1 MRPSSCLF
9 TYSCG
14 RDGRVNATR
23 FTSQTSIIP
32 GTLLFAGLAMMSST
46 TPSIKRASH
55 QRWMP
60 DRVPPTD
67 IAIRLWSWKRT
78 LKCNTVSQQW
88 WISCP
93 CAGALSP
100 CPPCARETWQGSQ
113 PWNLRFGSTTVDRSR
128 RLHAWKTHATDDLFR
143 LSLS

>member
-9 TYSCG
+9 TYSCA

-23 FTSQTSIIP
+23 FTSQTSIIL

-46 TPSIKRASH
+46 TPSIKRASLNGGCRIEYH
-55 QRWMP
+55 LP
-60 DRVPPTD
+60 D

-78 LKCNTVSQQW
+78 FKRNTVSQPW

-113 PWNLRFGSTTVDRSR
+113 PWNLRSGSTTVDRSR
-128 RLHAWKTHATDDLFR
+128 GLQAWKTHATDDLFR